1 MLNLYKLEVFALVC
15 ETGSFSGAAE
25 RLLMTQSGVSQHMQ
39 DLEASLGAQL
49 FQRGRRGVTLTP
61 AGQTLYQYAQ
71 QMFVLSAAAENAV
84 TNVEQLSS
92 GQVKV
97 GATPGLSVYVLI
109 DWMQSFR
116 VRYPKLTVQ
125 METSTTPQIVKDLH
139 AGRLDIGFIEGEV
152 APESD
157 RHLGIYPLKA
167 IEQWVVVGQKH
178 PFWGRSTVALPELA
192 GQTMI
197 MRQRNSQTRIW
208 LDQLLQQHAIRPQVG
223 AEFDNIE
230 SIKRVVL
237 LGNGLTIL
245 PAYAI
250 RAEQEFGLLRGVPIE
265 GKPLVRTLKLVWD
278 KRCFFSPITRSLLVH
293 LQGCFPALVAFSGL
307 YQTQT

>member
-25 RLLMTQSGVSQHMQ
+25 RLLMTQSGVSQHIQ

-49 FQRGRRGVTLTP
+49 FHRGRRGVTLTP
-61 AGQTLYQYAQ
+61 AGQTLYTYAQ

-97 GATPGLSVYVLI
+97 GATPGLSIYVLT

-139 AGRLDIGFIEGEV
+139 AGRLDIGLIEGELT
-152 APESD
+152 AEANS
-157 RHLGIYPLKA
+157 HLGIYPLEE
-167 IEQWVVVGQKH
+167 IEQLVVVGQKH
-178 PFWGRSTVALPELA
+178 PFWHRTTVALTELA

-230 SIKRVVL
+230 SIKRVVA
-237 LGNGLTIL
+237 LGHGLTIL

-250 RAEQEFGLLRGVPIE
+250 QVEQEFGVLRGILLQ
-265 GKPLVRTLKLVWD
+265 GKPLVRTLKLIWD
-278 KRCFFSPITRSLLVH
+278 RRHFFNPITRSLLTH
-293 LQGCFPALVAFSGL
+293 LQGCFPELVGFSGL